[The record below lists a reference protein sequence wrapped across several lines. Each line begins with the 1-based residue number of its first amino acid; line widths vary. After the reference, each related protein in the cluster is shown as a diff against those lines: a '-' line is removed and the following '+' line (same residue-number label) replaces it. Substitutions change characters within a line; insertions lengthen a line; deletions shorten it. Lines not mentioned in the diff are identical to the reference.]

1 MWLSKAHLLLLSLL
15 LSVTAVNCFIPLV
28 GFSLNPTDE
37 DGDDNWSHGAITRR
51 AVLDAA
57 ADFLRDL
64 PDCNLGS
71 LATVRPS
78 EIFQEISRIF
88 MSCFGRVVSAA
99 RFYQAAIQIET
110 ANGGVDLSDVT
121 GHLPSAHFDA
131 EKFVDAN
138 ARLLDLRTG
147 VLTAIEEGEYEAA
160 RELTGQLFHTLQD
173 FYSHS
178 NWVEMGNT
186 GPNLNLAVPGADIG
200 PVAGPQMET
209 CVDCSKS
216 FLWYTCEGNIIDS
229 VNEQGLLTSGYYGGQ
244 TDMDGNDVPKPE
256 NVKCSHGGRLD
267 GTQDTAPKGGIN
279 KDSEFSILS
288 PHSRYHY
295 QAAQLA
301 VQASRNFLNMIRQ
314 AKGDAQFAN
323 FLNLNTGSTL
333 CFVIDTTGSMADDIA
348 ASKQRAYEIIDSRV
362 GSPTE
367 PSNYVLVPFNDPDF
381 GPALVTNEA
390 DMFKQEIDQLRA
402 LGGGDN
408 PEFSLSAIRLALVES
423 LPASTVF
430 VFTDAPAKDAEL
442 RDTVVSL
449 ANQKNIKITFLISGS
464 ITRRRRSV
472 PRSKREVGNRDTYI
486 YIAQATGGQ
495 VLEIAKDEV
504 FQTTRLVDLVV
515 TSAEVNLLT
524 MQSVQPSVRAHT
536 VPVDSSMSDLVVQVT
551 AVGAT
556 LQVFNPAGEQ
566 LEIGGPDAPVT
577 IEIQLNKVLVV
588 RIRDVTAGEWRI
600 SVTSSV
606 TYDLRVS
613 AQSTVDFAYS
623 FVKMVTDTD
632 HFGVKEIEG
641 RPVAGEEAT
650 IRVNLIGSDPA
661 QVSDV
666 TALSLVALDG
676 RVLQTLPL
684 QENEPL
690 TEYFATSSSLPDV
703 PFRCRLEGKDS
714 GSSTFQRLITSVV
727 ETSTSRLQGSVDPVI
742 SRLLPGGTVDVPFSL
757 SNSGQQGSFTIVASD
772 DKGFVRRVTPS
783 SVTLARDAT
792 TTVTV
797 RLRAPADVAFG
808 TTTTVTLTAQTS
820 SGRSY
825 NFLVFRITVSPPDQ
839 DNVPPTCEVRALF
852 GNCKG
857 TDRASCS
864 DRTFSVTTAYM
875 DEGYGLQSINPRT
888 FATNYTWTVEQFA
901 PGLSD
906 TTIIANYTAT
916 CCNPKVEFAV
926 SDRVGNYEICTVDL
940 TPPQGLSGGAI
951 AGIVIGVL
959 LAVIIIVF
967 IIVYCCCI
975 RRRQKDDQTDS
986 QVTKRSDKTD
996 KGKKKKT
1003 DSQVAVRDGDQNG
1016 RRFWYRFARKQEV
1029 TTSGSGNVV
1038 MKKTETHETR
1048 VEVTKTVVS
1057 ETRQVKVKVKGH
1069 KKV

>member
-1 MWLSKAHLLLLSLL
+1 MWFFRAHLLLLGLL
-15 LSVTAVNCFIPLV
+15 LWVTAVNSFIPLV
-28 GFSLNPTDE
+28 GFSLNPTDD

-64 PDCNLGS
+64 PDCDLGS

-78 EIFQEISRIF
+78 EIFQEISKIF

-99 RFYQAAIQIET
+99 RFYQAAIQIEI

-200 PVAGPQMET
+200 PVADPQTQT

-216 FLWYTCEGNIIDS
+216 LLWYQCEGNIIDS
-229 VNEQGLLTSGYYGGQ
+229 VNQQGLLTSGYYGGQ
-244 TDMDGNDVPKPE
+244 TDVDGNDVPKPE

-267 GTQDTAPKGGIN
+267 GTQDIAPKGGIN
-279 KDSEFSILS
+279 KDSEWSILS

-295 QAAQLA
+295 RAAQLA

-381 GPALVTNEA
+381 GPALATNEA
-390 DMFKQEIDQLRA
+390 DIFKQEIDQLRA
-402 LGGGDN
+402 LGGGDE

-449 ANQKNIKITFLISGS
+449 ANQKNIKITFLISGT

-524 MQSVQPSVRAHT
+524 MQSVQSSVRAHT
-536 VPVDSSMSDLVVQVT
+536 IPVDSSMSDLVVQVT

-556 LQVFNPAGEQ
+556 LEVFNPAGDQ
-566 LEIGGPDAPVT
+566 LEIGPDGPVT

-600 SVTSSV
+600 SVTSSA

-613 AQSTVDFAYS
+613 AQSTVDFVYS

-650 IRVNLIGSDPA
+650 IRVNLIGSDPT

-676 RVLQTLPL
+676 RVLQTLTL

-690 TEYFATSSSLPDV
+690 TEYFATSSALPTV

-727 ETSTSRLQGSVDPVI
+727 ETSTSQLQGSVDPVI
-742 SRLLPGGTVDVPFSL
+742 SRLLPGGTVDFPFTL
-757 SNSGQQGSFTIVASD
+757 SNSGSQGTFAIVATD
-772 DKGFVRRVTPS
+772 DKGFVRRVDPT
-783 SVTLARDAT
+783 SVTLARDET

-797 RLRAPADVAFG
+797 RLRAPSGVAFG
-808 TTTTVTLTAQTS
+808 TTTTVTLTAQTT
-820 SGRSY
+820 SGGSY
-825 NFLVFRITVSPPDQ
+825 NFLVFRVTVSPPDQ
-839 DNVPPTCEVRALF
+839 DSVPPTCAVTALY
-852 GNCKG
+852 GNCKD
-857 TDRASCS
+857 TDKSSCNG
-864 DRTFSVTTAYM
+864 RTFSVTTAYR

-986 QVTKRSDKTD
+986 QVAKRPEKPDKEEKKKDKTE
-996 KGKKKKT
+996 
-1003 DSQVAVRDGDQNG
+1003 VAIRDGDQG

-1048 VEVTKTVVS
+1048 VEVHKTVVTES
-1057 ETRQVKVKVKGH
+1057 RQVEKKVKVKGH
-1069 KKV
+1069 KRV

>member
-15 LSVTAVNCFIPLV
+15 LCMTAVHCFIPLV
-28 GFSLNPTDE
+28 GFSLNPTDD

-64 PDCNLGS
+64 PDCDLGS

-99 RFYQAAIQIET
+99 RFYQAAIQIEI

-200 PVAGPQMET
+200 PVADPQTQT

-216 FLWYTCEGNIIDS
+216 LLWYQCEDNIIDS
-229 VNEQGLLTSGYYGGQ
+229 VNSQGLLTSGYYGGQ

-267 GTQDTAPKGGIN
+267 GTQDTSPKGGIN
-279 KDSEFSILS
+279 KDSEWSILS
-288 PHSRYHY
+288 PHSRYHFR
-295 QAAQLA
+295 AAQLA

-367 PSNYVLVPFNDPDF
+367 PSNYVLVPFNDPEF
-381 GPALVTNEA
+381 GPALSTNQA

-402 LGGGDN
+402 VGGGDN

-449 ANQKNIKITFLISGS
+449 ANQKNIKITFLISGT

-524 MQSVQPSVRAHT
+524 TQSVQSSVRAHT
-536 VPVDSSMSDLVVQVT
+536 IPVDSTMSDLVVQVT

-556 LQVFNPAGEQ
+556 LEVFNPAGEQ
-566 LEIGGPDAPVT
+566 LEIGPDGPVT
-577 IEIQLNKVLVV
+577 VEIQLNKVLVV

-606 TYDLRVS
+606 AYDLRVS
-613 AQSTVDFAYS
+613 AQSTVDFVYS
-623 FVKMVTDTD
+623 FVKKVTDTD

-650 IRVNLIGSDPA
+650 IRVNLIGSDPT

-690 TEYFATSSSLPDV
+690 TEYFATSSSLPTV

-742 SRLLPGGTVDVPFSL
+742 SRLLPGGTVDVPFTL
-757 SNSGQQGSFTIVASD
+757 SNSGQQGAFTIVATD

-783 SVTLARDAT
+783 SVTLAQGAT

-797 RLRAPADVAFG
+797 RLRAPSDVAFG

-825 NFLVFRITVSPPDQ
+825 NFLVFRVTVSPPDQ
-839 DNVPPTCEVRALF
+839 DNVPPTCEVRALY
-852 GNCKG
+852 GNCKY
-857 TDRASCS
+857 TDRSSCS
-864 DRTFSVTTAYM
+864 GRTFSVTTAYR
-875 DEGYGLQSINPRT
+875 DEGYGLQSIDPRT
-888 FATNYTWTVEQFA
+888 FATNYTWIVEQFA

-916 CCNPKVEFAV
+916 CCSPKVEFAV

-986 QVTKRSDKTD
+986 QVAKRSDKTD
-996 KGKKKKT
+996 KGKKKT
-1003 DSQVAVRDGDQNG
+1003 EVAVRDGNHDQQG

-1029 TTSGSGNVV
+1029 TTSGGGNVV

-1048 VEVTKTVVS
+1048 VEIHKTVVS
-1057 ETRQVKVKVKGH
+1057 ETRQVEHKVKVKGN
-1069 KKV
+1069 KK